1 MPDHRVDEYQ
11 FSSSQGYRHNRKDFQ
26 RSSRGP
32 SGESRFQ
39 QDSYDRERWE
49 SRDMDNHVYERS
61 RSPRRESRGR
71 YTDRD
76 REGYVSPRRERSRSR
91 SPYYGAPPNRN
102 VILEGLPFDFT
113 QEDIF
118 NELQNDKKV
127 EGLEEVRVIKDKR
140 TGQPR
145 GFAFAQFVGISEA
158 RRFLQDFHPSIFLH
172 GPPDKKHAISARPAK
187 VRIAYS
193 RERDDREKA
202 GKGED
207 DWKCDVCCL
216 PNFSHRTLCFR
227 CNAPR
232 TRSTAQG
239 IVMAQSNQ
247 AGSSGF
253 VTTGDSDAS
262 PDGTASQFLLFRGL
276 EPGVTEELLAKG
288 VRKLMKIKPE
298 ISSNNTFTVK
308 KNKISST
315 TDDASLGAREGSMR
329 RVLLVRDRKTN
340 DSWRYGFAEFSS
352 VEDAQAAMIKYKSL
366 DKFTISSKPVLAA
379 YIHAGVFV
387 PIIQSIK
394 DEDFNFTFTPL
405 SNPSIKLMYWDE
417 AAYVNE
423 LITSID
429 EDRSTSIVK
438 EIENVGNAAIVS
450 NGGLAPG
457 GKIGEPRPKKRKVEK
472 ETKVVAP
479 HLQFWTNRHAE
490 LHGLPIKETVESLST
505 KISESPKPKPVE
517 LPKTQSFADLEAK
530 CCLLC
535 RRQFKSE
542 AEVHKH
548 ERLSKLHNENLKDEV
563 LVAKALL
570 KLGKSTGSPSDN
582 VSYRDRAM
590 ERRRAF
596 NQPKKPVLQ
605 NNRQVAPLKKEA
617 EEPLPTPVPSK
628 GAALLGKMGWT
639 AGEGLGVRGTGRTEV
654 INTDLYAQGVG
665 LGAAGGKIG
674 DAAEEAQRQ
683 TKSTYADFLNKT
695 KDKAK
700 ERFENLGR

>member
-1 MPDHRVDEYQ
+1 MQDYPIDDHRML
-11 FSSSQGYRHNRKDFQ
+11 SSHGYRNNRKDFTNSPRRGQ
-26 RSSRGP
+26 PDEVRYSRNSP
-32 SGESRFQ
+32 
-39 QDSYDRERWE
+39 DRERWE
-49 SRDMDNHVYERS
+49 IRDTDSREYERS
-61 RSPRRESRGR
+61 RSPRREGRGR

-76 REGYVSPRRERSRSR
+76 RENYVSPRRERSRSR

-102 VILEGLPFDFT
+102 VILEGLPLDFT

-118 NELQNDKKV
+118 NELKHDKHV

-145 GFAFAQFVGISEA
+145 GFAFAQFVGIPEA
-158 RRFLQDFHPSIFLH
+158 KRFLQDFYPNIFLR
-172 GPPDKKHAISARPAK
+172 GVLEQKKNSAARPAK

-207 DWKCDVCCL
+207 DWKCDICCL

-239 IVMAQSNQ
+239 IVMAQGNQ
-247 AGSSGF
+247 NVSSGF

-288 VRKLMKIKPE
+288 VRKLLKAKAENIL
-298 ISSNNTFTVK
+298 SDASVSK
-308 KNKISST
+308 KSKSCITANDT
-315 TDDASLGAREGSMR
+315 SLGAREMSMR

-352 VEDAQAAMIKYKSL
+352 VEDAQAAMTKYKSL
-366 DKFTISSKPVLAA
+366 DKFTIASKPVLAA

-387 PIIQSIK
+387 PIIHPLK
-394 DEDFNFTFTPL
+394 DEDLQYTFNPL
-405 SNPSIKLMYWDE
+405 SSSSVKLMYWDE
-417 AAYVNE
+417 AAYASELVTATDENQTTLNSKLAEGVHLTATTSTNE
-423 LITSID
+423 GLIP
-429 EDRSTSIVK
+429 
-438 EIENVGNAAIVS
+438 VGKN
-450 NGGLAPG
+450 
-457 GKIGEPRPKKRKVEK
+457 GEPRPKKRKAEK
-472 ETKVVAP
+472 DTKIVAP

-490 LHGLPIKETVESLST
+490 LHGLPLKENENILADTVSDAPKTASLNP
-505 KISESPKPKPVE
+505 SP
-517 LPKTQSFADLEAK
+517 TQSFADLNAK

-535 RRQFKSE
+535 RRQFKTE

-548 ERLSKLHNENLKDEV
+548 ERLSKLHLENLKDKD
-563 LVAKALL
+563 LIAKALT
-570 KLGKSTGSPSDN
+570 KLGKSAVQPFGNSN
-582 VSYRDRAM
+582 YRDRAM

-596 NQPKKPVLQ
+596 NQPKNPIVHH
-605 NNRQVAPLKKEA
+605 NRPAATVKKDI
-617 EEPLPTPVPSK
+617 EEPPAVPSK
-628 GAALLGKMGWT
+628 GATLLGKMGWT
-639 AGEGLGVRGTGRTEV
+639 AGEGLGLQGTGRTEV
-654 INTDLYAQGVG
+654 ISTDLYAQGVG

-683 TKSTYADFLNKT
+683 TKSTYADFLSKT

-700 ERFENLGR
+700 ERFKNLG

>member
-1 MPDHRVDEYQ
+1 MQDYRVDDYHLL
-11 FSSSQGYRHNRKDFQ
+11 SSQGYRHNRKDFQ
-26 RSSRGP
+26 RSPRVP
-32 SGESRFQ
+32 SSESRFQ
-39 QDSYDRERWE
+39 QDLYDRERWE
-49 SRDMDNHVYERS
+49 PRDTDNRGYERS
-61 RSPRRESRGR
+61 RSPRREGRGR

-76 REGYVSPRRERSRSR
+76 REGYLSPRRERSRSR

-113 QEDIF
+113 QED
-118 NELQNDKKV
+118 
-127 EGLEEVRVIKDKR
+127 
-140 TGQPR
+140 PR

-158 RRFLQDFHPSIFLH
+158 RRFLQDYHPTVFLH
-172 GPPDKKHAISARPAK
+172 GSADKKQTLSARPAK

-239 IVMAQSNQ
+239 IVMAQGTQS
-247 AGSSGF
+247 ASTGF

-288 VRKLMKIKPE
+288 VRKLLKIKSE
-298 ISSNNTFTVK
+298 NSSNNVPAVK

-366 DKFTISSKPVLAA
+366 DKFTIASKPVLAA

-387 PIIQSIK
+387 PIIQSLK
-394 DEDFNFTFTPL
+394 DEDLYYTFTPL
-405 SNPSIKLMYWDE
+405 SNSSIRLMYWDE

-429 EDRSTSIVK
+429 EDP
-438 EIENVGNAAIVS
+438 NAS
-450 NGGLAPG
+450 NGKSLEVASSTAATISG
-457 GKIGEPRPKKRKVEK
+457 GFASAGKNGEPRPKKRKVEK
-472 ETKVVAP
+472 ETKIVAP

-490 LHGLPIKETVESLST
+490 LHGLPIKETIDGLST
-505 KISESPKPKPVE
+505 KPSDVPKSKPAEV
-517 LPKTQSFADLEAK
+517 LQTQSYADLEAK

-548 ERLSKLHNENLKDEV
+548 ERLSKLHSENLKDKD
-563 LVAKALL
+563 LIAKALL
-570 KLGKSTGSPSDN
+570 KLRKSTGSPSEN
-582 VSYRDRAM
+582 ISYRDRAM
-590 ERRRAF
+590 ERRKAF

-605 NNRQVAPLKKEA
+605 NNRPAVISKMED
-617 EEPLPTPVPSK
+617 EEPSPIPAPSK

-639 AGEGLGVRGTGRTEV
+639 AGEGLGVKGTGRTEV
-654 INTDLYAQGVG
+654 INTELYAQGVG
-665 LGAAGGKIG
+665 LGAVGGKIG

-700 ERFENLGR
+700 ERFENLGRQ